1 MMLFK
6 KGFILRM
13 FNKWDKFLKMGC
25 VFSLGIYI
33 VMYSDCGG

>member
-13 FNKWDKFLKMGC
+13 FNKWDKFLMGC